1 MQNAEGTN
9 LKQFLEKTYGQNFS
23 EKEVQQSK
31 DKITGFFE
39 LLIRIDRRQKRK
51 ELINDEKV

>member
-1 MQNAEGTN
+1 MQNADGTD
-9 LKQFLEKTYGQNFS
+9 LKQFLEKTYGKNFS

-31 DKITGFFE
+31 DKIVSFFE

-51 ELINDEKV
+51 ELISNEKV